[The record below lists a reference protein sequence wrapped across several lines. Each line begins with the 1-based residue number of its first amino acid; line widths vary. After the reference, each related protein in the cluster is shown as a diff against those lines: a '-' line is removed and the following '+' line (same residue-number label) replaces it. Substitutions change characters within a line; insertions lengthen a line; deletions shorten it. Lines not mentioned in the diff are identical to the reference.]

1 MPIIADEYVDVD
13 FGSGCVKITPAHDFN
28 DYEIG
33 IKHSLEIINC
43 MNLDGSIVNEEYI
56 PKQLRG
62 LDRFEARKSIIQEL
76 EDLNQVE
83 NIEDYSIQI
92 PIGDRSKSVLEPMI
106 TEQWFVKA
114 KELAKDAIKSVETD
128 EIKFIP
134 KNWEKTYFEW
144 MYNIQDWCISRQI
157 WWGHRIPAWYDQA
170 GNVYVGV
177 SEEEVRD
184 KNNLSKDEVLNQ
196 DEDVLDTWFS
206 SALWPFSTLGWPDS
220 TAELKKYYPTSLLVT
235 GFDIIFFW
243 VARMIMMGMHFQKEV
258 PFKDILIHGLVR
270 DSKGRKMSKSLGN
283 TIDPLELSQKPWS

>member
-1 MPIIADEYVDVD
+1 MGYTAIAVNPDDKRYKNLIGKKAIVPLVNREVPIIADEYVDID

-144 MYNIQDWCISRQI
+144 MYNIQDWCI
-157 WWGHRIPAWYDQA
+157 
-170 GNVYVGV
+170 
-177 SEEEVRD
+177 
-184 KNNLSKDEVLNQ
+184 
-196 DEDVLDTWFS
+196 
-206 SALWPFSTLGWPDS
+206 
-220 TAELKKYYPTSLLVT
+220 
-235 GFDIIFFW
+235 
-243 VARMIMMGMHFQKEV
+243 
-258 PFKDILIHGLVR
+258 
-270 DSKGRKMSKSLGN
+270 
-283 TIDPLELSQKPWS
+283 